1 MDTTNRSCPWCS
13 ASIPAGAAACPQ
25 CHAHVEGQSVSSIP
39 GVTEVD
45 RTARLE
51 PPEGLV
57 PDSVD
62 PAAWFQAG
70 KDEDLEDRDAVA
82 PPSDAVR
89 AEMRK
94 MELQAEIA
102 NAGSAVMGM
111 KDEAR
116 PVGMPSVEALEALEA
131 GIISVPAQELE
142 ERAKAL
148 EIDEHADDAQGGES

>member
-25 CHAHVEGQSVSSIP
+25 CHAPVEGQAPASIP

-45 RTARLE
+45 RTAPRE

-57 PDSVD
+57 PDTVD

-70 KDEDLEDRDAVA
+70 KDEDLVDREAVA

-89 AEMRK
+89 AEMRR
-94 MELQAEIA
+94 MELEAEIA
-102 NAGSAVMGM
+102 NAGGTVYGVD
-111 KDEAR
+111 DEVR
-116 PVGMPSVEALEALEA
+116 VVGMPSEEAVEAMEA
-131 GIISVPAQELE
+131 GIIPAPKDELE
-142 ERAKAL
+142 ERAQGLKV
-148 EIDEHADDAQGGES
+148 DEDLDR